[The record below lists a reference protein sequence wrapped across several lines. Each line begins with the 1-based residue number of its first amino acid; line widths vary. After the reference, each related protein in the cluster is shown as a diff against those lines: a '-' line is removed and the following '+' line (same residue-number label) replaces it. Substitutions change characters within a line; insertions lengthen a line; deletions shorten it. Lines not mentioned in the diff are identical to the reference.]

1 MNNLSEI
8 EIAELIKQIVC
19 VYFEAPQDV
28 FTRRTRKSEYIKVKH
43 TCCYLIKRHTA
54 LSSREVGEMFKL
66 KNHSSVI
73 LLIKKIEDIATYDR
87 ETRRELKEL
96 DEIIKFKGL
105 SKNERINF
113 EEFYFINMDNFKTLR
128 ENSEKAI
135 IFVGYSDEEI
145 KSMVGEANL
154 REHKNTKKFILE
166 NDEKTEGES

>member
-8 EIAELIKQIVC
+8 EIADLIKQIVC
-19 VYFEAPQDV
+19 IYFQAPQDV
-28 FTRRTRKSEYIKVKH
+28 FTRKTRKSEYIKVKH
-43 TCCYLIKRHTA
+43 TCCYLIKRHTS

-66 KNHSSVI
+66 KNHSSII
-73 LLIKKIEDIATYDR
+73 LLIKKIDDIATFDR

-105 SKNERINF
+105 AKNERINF
-113 EEFYFINMDNFKTLR
+113 EQFYFINMDNFKSIR
-128 ENSEKAI
+128 ETPERAI
-135 IFVGYSDEEI
+135 LFVGYSDDEI
-145 KSMVGEANL
+145 RQINGEIEI